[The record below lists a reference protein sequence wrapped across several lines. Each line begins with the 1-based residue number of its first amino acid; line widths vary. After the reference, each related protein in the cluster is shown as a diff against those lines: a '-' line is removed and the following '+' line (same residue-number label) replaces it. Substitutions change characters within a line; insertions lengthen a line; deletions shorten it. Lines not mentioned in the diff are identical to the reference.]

1 MSKYVR
7 VETQIK
13 DEAIF
18 VEALKETCLEEG
30 IEFERGE
37 SLSLY
42 GYQGRERPEKADY
55 VIRRRYV
62 GRAANDLGF
71 KRREDGSI
79 EAIISEY
86 DQRHRGEKLL
96 NGVRRRYA
104 VKAVQQAARRA
115 GHTVRTETAEGNTV
129 RLRIGV

>member
-13 DEAIF
+13 DEAMF
-18 VEALKETCLEEG
+18 VEALKEMCLEEG

-42 GYQGRERPEKADY
+42 GYQNQERPEKADY

-71 KRREDGSI
+71 KRCEDGSI

-86 DQRHRGEKLL
+86 DQRHRGQKLL

-104 VKAVQQAARRA
+104 VRAVQQAARRA
-115 GHTVRTETAEGNTV
+115 GHTVRTEKTEGNTV
-129 RLRIGV
+129 RLRIGA